1 MTHSF
6 VRVTAVSMLVVAL
19 VASCTPSTSPSAD
32 AAMALTDAPPAVQ
45 GMDVPVGDVADSS
58 LNAPDRPEV
67 RAADGADVID
77 AAIEASVADA
87 PTSDTPLAMAADAA
101 PGTPDAGFIDAS
113 MDVSDVA
120 IVLDATPDVEGL
132 GDAALP
138 LDYAPTGNV
147 VVASG
152 VHRLRSLRIARGVTI
167 RTTSPGVL
175 EFIVEGEVTV
185 DGVINLMGG
194 TGGDGVCN
202 RGPDGDCGGC
212 GGGLGGRTGVPS
224 LGLYESGPWGG
235 IGASSYVCPGGH
247 IPAAPGAG
255 LAGGSP
261 GESRAQFSGLGCSG
275 VPSASCQ
282 RSPGGVAGGAPYD
295 GEPGDRSDTCQTCT
309 WNGIFITAGAL
320 SGGGGGS
327 IGQAARDDLAVRET
341 FAAGSGGGG
350 GGGEFYGGGGGGG
363 GGALRITSGVRITLG
378 ATAWLDVSGGPGTNG
393 GGGGSGGVI
402 FLSAP
407 ALEVSAGATLRAVGA
422 AQSAGGFSGT
432 IGGAG
437 GLGRIRIA
445 ADPSRCVLAG
455 SFSPSLVNGCA
466 VTPGSGTPGRV
477 YVSAWP
483 P

>member
-1 MTHSF
+1 
-6 VRVTAVSMLVVAL
+6 
-19 VASCTPSTSPSAD
+19 
-32 AAMALTDAPPAVQ
+32 
-45 GMDVPVGDVADSS
+45 
-58 LNAPDRPEV
+58 
-67 RAADGADVID
+67 VID
-77 AAIEASVADA
+77 AAVDTSVADA
-87 PTSDTPLAMAADAA
+87 PPSDTPPPPLDGLDVLAVDAA
-101 PGTPDAGFIDAS
+101 PDAPEAAFIDAS
-113 MDVSDVA
+113 TDLSDVA
-120 IVLDATPDVEGL
+120 IELDVTPDVDGL

-152 VHRLRSLRIARGVTI
+152 VHRLRSLRVARGVTI

-194 TGGDGVCN
+194 TGGDGVCS

-212 GGGLGGRTGVPS
+212 GGGLGGLTGVPS
-224 LGLYESGPWGG
+224 LGLFGSGPRGG
-235 IGASSYVCPGGH
+235 NGASSYVCPGGH
-247 IPAAPGAG
+247 NPASRGDG
-255 LAGGSP
+255 LAGGGP
-261 GESRAQFSGLGCSG
+261 GEARAQFSGLGCSG
-275 VPSASCQ
+275 VPSGSCP
-282 RSPGGVAGGAPYD
+282 RSPGGAAGGGPYD
-295 GEPGDRSDTCQTCT
+295 GEPGDRVGTCQTCV

-402 FLSAP
+402 VLAAP
-407 ALEVSAGATLRAVGA
+407 ALETSAGATLRA
-422 AQSAGGFSGT
+422 AGGAPSADGFGGT

-455 SFSPSLVNGCA
+455 SFSPALVNGCA
-466 VTPGSGTPGRV
+466 GTPGSGTPGRV